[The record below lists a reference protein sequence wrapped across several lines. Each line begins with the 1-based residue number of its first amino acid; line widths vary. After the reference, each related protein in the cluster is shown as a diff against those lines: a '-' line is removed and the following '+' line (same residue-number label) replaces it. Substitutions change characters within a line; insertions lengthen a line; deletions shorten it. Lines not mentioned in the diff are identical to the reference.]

1 MSYLDRNTL
10 FLFLD
15 ESGNLDFSPTGSRYW
30 SLTAGCTFNPSS
42 WKIDFLDLLYS
53 LADDGQGQECFHAAE
68 DKQVVRDSVF
78 RLINGL
84 TQFHEIQCVIAE
96 KAKANPSLYLKSRV
110 KHGRTIKEKDESP
123 FYRAVC
129 KALLTYIFSCRRFD
143 SAQNIVIILSSI
155 FDKAKQGA
163 IRGALAKELRARAK
177 VPFLIYFHSNKAD
190 LNCQIA
196 DYCGWAI
203 FRRWERGDDRSYALI
218 QNMVKNE
225 FDMFARGTRLYY

>member
-30 SLTAGCTFNPSS
+30 SLTACCTFHPSS
-42 WKIDFLDLLYS
+42 SKTQFLDLLYS

-78 RLINGL
+78 QLINRL
-84 TQFHEIQCVIAE
+84 TASQEIQSVIAE
-96 KAKANPSLYLKSRV
+96 KAKANPSLYKRRRM
-110 KHGRTIKEKDESP
+110 KQGRTITERDESP

-129 KALLTYIFSCRRFD
+129 KALLKYIFACRRFD
-143 SAQNIVIILSSI
+143 GAQKIVVILSSI
-155 FDKAKQGA
+155 FDKGKQGA
-163 IRGALAKELRARAK
+163 IRGALTKELKERAK
-177 VPFLIYFHSNKAD
+177 VPFLIYFYSNKAD
-190 LNCQIA
+190 FNCQIA

-203 FRRWERGDDRSYALI
+203 FRKWERGDQLSYALI
-218 QNMVKNE
+218 ATMIKNE
-225 FDMFARGTRLYY
+225 FDMFAPGTIRYY

>member
-15 ESGNLDFSPTGSRYW
+15 ESGNLDFSRTGSRYW
-30 SLTAGCTFNPSS
+30 SLTAFCTFHPAS
-42 WKIDFLDLLYS
+42 WKTEFLDLLYS
-53 LADDGQGQECFHAAE
+53 LADDSQGQECFHAAE

-78 RLINGL
+78 QLINGL
-84 TQFHEIQCVIAE
+84 TAFNEIQCVIAE
-96 KAKANPSLYLKSRV
+96 KAKTNPSLYSKRRM
-110 KHGRTIKEKDESP
+110 KQGKFIKEKDESP

-129 KALLTYIFSCRRFD
+129 KALLRYVFSCRQFGD
-143 SAQNIVIILSSI
+143 AQKIVIILSSI

-163 IRGALAKELRARAK
+163 IRGALAKELKEQAK
-177 VPFLIYFHSNKAD
+177 VPFLIYFHSNKVD

-203 FRRWERGDDRSYALI
+203 FRKWERQDERSYALI
-218 QNMVKNE
+218 KHMVKNE
-225 FDMFARGTRLYY
+225 FDMFARGTLRYY

>member
-15 ESGNLDFSPTGSRYW
+15 ESGNLDFSPTGSRFW
-30 SLTAGCTFNPSS
+30 SLTAGCTLDPSRS
-42 WKIDFLDLLYS
+42 KTEFLDLLYS

-68 DKQVVRDSVF
+68 DRQVVRDSVF
-78 RLINGL
+78 QLINRL
-84 TQFHEIQCVIAE
+84 KPFREIQCVIAE
-96 KAKANPSLYLKSRV
+96 KSKANPSLYLKSRV
-110 KHGRTIKEKDESP
+110 NHGKIIKEKDESP

-143 SAQNIVIILSSI
+143 GAQKIVIILSSI

-163 IRGALAKELRARAK
+163 IRGALAKELKERAK

-203 FRRWERGDDRSYALI
+203 FRKWERRDERSYALI
-218 QNMVKNE
+218 RTMIKNE
-225 FDMFARGTRLYY
+225 FVMFARGTTWYY